1 MRTVFSKV
9 STILPSD
16 ARMIMGRLVD
26 AYTACQA
33 EQGRVVDAR
42 EYGLI
47 MAVLPPWSKWNH
59 RRRLAGLTMLVL
71 LLVSWF
77 VSVRHAVRA

>member
-42 EYGLI
+42 EYGL
-47 MAVLPPWSKWNH
+47 ADH
-59 RRRLAGLTMLVL
+59 GCATTMVE
-71 LLVSWF
+71 VEAST
-77 VSVRHAVRA
+77 